1 MMNIS
6 ISLQYGLAAIP
17 GLSEITPV
25 AIHAARSRSGKC
37 LTFHV
42 HLQGGA
48 HYSLLPIDKIFHKA
62 PETKYEIGDLQPWSC
77 FSDSV
82 EYVVFDKM
90 RFSRVMILPLKTW
103 GSYIGTFDWLDND
116 YSDMPEE
123 FKQGHFI
130 ALDNGQYG
138 VFPNNMLLFHD
149 KTWTG
154 HDLKA
159 PEGIKRNDTYPNPE
173 WGKTE

>member
-1 MMNIS
+1 MTNTS
-6 ISLQYGLAAIP
+6 ITIQYGLADIP
-17 GLSEITPV
+17 GLASLQPV

-48 HYSLLPIDKIFHKA
+48 HYSLLSLNRIFHKEPTA
-62 PETKYEIGDLQPWSC
+62 RYEIGELQPWAC

-90 RFSRVMILPLKTW
+90 RFSRVKVMPLNTW
-103 GSYIGTFDWLDND
+103 GGYVGTFDWLDND

-123 FKQGHFI
+123 FKQGHLI

-138 VFPNNMLLFHD
+138 VYPNNMLLFHD

-154 HDLKA
+154 NELSA

-173 WGKTE
+173 NI